1 MFSSFTASSMALG
14 RAQVAKGTEAFSP
27 NEPYKGKLTLVSE
40 LAKAVRGKQLGN
52 PVEIQGLE

>member
-1 MFSSFTASSMALG
+1 MALG